1 MTRNIEGYPVA
12 VIELHRARKPDA
24 IVEDDV
30 LAPARG
36 IVLGIAIG
44 LGMYAV
50 MATAWIAWTLA
61 P

>member
-1 MTRNIEGYPVA
+1 MTRHLEGCPVS
-12 VIELHRARKPDA
+12 VIEIHRARKHA
-24 IVEDDV
+24 VMVEADS

-36 IVLGIAIG
+36 IILGIAIG

>member
-1 MTRNIEGYPVA
+1 MTRNIEGYPVS
-12 VIELHRARKPDA
+12 VIEIHRARKADA
-24 IVEDDV
+24 VVEDDG
-30 LAPARG
+30 LSPARG
-36 IVLGIAIG
+36 VILGIAIG